1 MVHLKNYKKVDLK
14 YFLNE
19 KNLYIEY
26 SHEEVKK
33 ILDVTLQYK
42 VDVYESK
49 IEFLIDYVSI
59 WLKKEKESLDWRHIG
74 VYNKECSEFIKE
86 NYDIKQY
93 IWSNLAEREKSSKEV
108 QREIEERER
117 WDEELKK

>member
-117 WDEELKK
+117 W